1 MADSQSSKQTA
12 ILNKQEDDVFLV
24 HPSDSPTAVLV
35 SPLLTG
41 DNYGT
46 WVRAM
51 TMALRAKNKLGFV
64 DGTISKP
71 DEDEDDGGRWQRCND
86 LVGSWVLNSISNELA
101 GSVLYAQSA
110 REVWQDLQER
120 FQQTNAPKIYELKQ
134 AISNLRQGDASVSLY
149 YTRMKALWDEL
160 NSLQQVGP
168 CTCANAKTVSQMQQL
183 DRAMEFLQGLHD
195 RYAATRSQILLM
207 DPFPYANKI
216 YSLVRQEEKHQDI
229 HAIGGSPEA
238 AALTTQS
245 RNSFGNRNWNNNSA
259 VDNRGGNLNANG
271 GRPSCEHCGK
281 LGHTKQKCFELN
293 GYPPNWRRR
302 GQGNKNEI
310 KAALATNSNQDVE
323 APIFTQEQYQKL
335 LAMLSSS
342 GSLHTANLADGT
354 VAQVTHI
361 GKVSFSPDF
370 LLDKDL
376 YTKKQIGKGR
386 LREGLFYIQL
396 PAAFSFTSQ
405 ITSTHEIDLWH
416 WRLGHPSLGR
426 LEHFSKTC
434 PMTKGLFIKEVAFEH
449 RNKMVWLSVNI
460 AIFSKLRE
468 DVKSPVFST
477 HVTNEFLFDENFFE
491 SNIFLSSSPNDN
503 ISSSHALHERDPP
516 LQDTDPSV
524 TNSSSPNTTHEHI
537 ITETSSTQQPS
548 SPADATLDS
557 SLSLGNQTIQTPTR
571 PQRDRRPPAYLHD
584 YCTLASH
591 NSTPADLISSSPV
604 KLPEWRK
611 AMEDEITALEKN
623 NTWTLTHLPDG
634 KKAIGSRWVYKI
646 KYQSDGTIERYKAR
660 LVAKGYTQTEG
671 IDYHATFS
679 PVAKLVTVRALLSL
693 AAVKGWI
700 LEQLDGEHLV
710 CKLNKS
716 IYELKQASRN
726 WFSKFSS
733 TIQQAGFRQ
742 SKADYSLFVKTN
754 AKFSTFVLVYVDDII
769 VAGNDAAEVSR
780 IKDFLAQK
788 FYIKAL
794 GKLKYFLG
802 IEVARS
808 SRGIFL
814 SQRKY
819 ALDILKD
826 AGLLAGRV
834 SHFPMEQQLRLSST
848 DGDLLSNPSSYRR
861 LVGRL
866 IYLTVTRPDIVFA
879 VHVLSR
885 FMHEPRTTHMDAAI
899 RVLRY
904 LKGSPGKGIL
914 LSSTSD
920 LHIRGYCDA
929 DWGSCPTTRR
939 SVTGYCT
946 FLGDSPIS
954 WKTKK
959 QNVVSRSTAEAEYRS
974 LADLSC
980 ELQWLRALF
989 ADLGHLQHDPMTVY
1003 CDNQSALYI
1012 AENPVY
1018 HERTKHIELDCHFVR
1033 ERVQSNL
1040 LLPLHIPTSM
1050 QVADVFTKPL
1060 GHALFHHHICK
1071 LGVVDLHAP
1080 P

>member
-1 MADSQSSKQTA
+1 
-12 ILNKQEDDVFLV
+12 
-24 HPSDSPTAVLV
+24 
-35 SPLLTG
+35 
-41 DNYGT
+41 
-46 WVRAM
+46 
-51 TMALRAKNKLGFV
+51 MALRVKNKLGFV

-71 DEDEDDGGRWQRCND
+71 DEDDGGRWQCCND
-86 LVGSWVLNSISNELA
+86 L
-101 GSVLYAQSA
+101 
-110 REVWQDLQER
+110 
-120 FQQTNAPKIYELKQ
+120 
-134 AISNLRQGDASVSLY
+134 
-149 YTRMKALWDEL
+149 
-160 NSLQQVGP
+160 
-168 CTCANAKTVSQMQQL
+168 
-183 DRAMEFLQGLHD
+183 
-195 RYAATRSQILLM
+195 
-207 DPFPYANKI
+207 
-216 YSLVRQEEKHQDI
+216 
-229 HAIGGSPEA
+229 
-238 AALTTQS
+238 
-245 RNSFGNRNWNNNSA
+245 
-259 VDNRGGNLNANG
+259 
-271 GRPSCEHCGK
+271 
-281 LGHTKQKCFELN
+281 
-293 GYPPNWRRR
+293 
-302 GQGNKNEI
+302 
-310 KAALATNSNQDVE
+310 
-323 APIFTQEQYQKL
+323 
-335 LAMLSSS
+335 
-342 GSLHTANLADGT
+342 
-354 VAQVTHI
+354 
-361 GKVSFSPDF
+361 
-370 LLDKDL
+370 DL
-376 YTKKQIGKGR
+376 YTKKQIVKGR

-405 ITSTHEIDLWH
+405 ITSAHEIDLWH
-416 WRLGHPSLGR
+416 LRLGHPSLGR

-434 PMTKGLFIKEVAFEH
+434 HMTKGLCIKEVAFEH
-449 RNKMVWLSVNI
+449 RNRMVWLSVNI

-468 DVKSPVFST
+468 DVKSPVFSAR
-477 HVTNEFLFDENFFE
+477 VTNEFLFDEFFFE
-491 SNIFLSSSPNDN
+491 SNTLLSPSPNEN

-516 LQDTDPSV
+516 LQDKDPSV
-524 TNSSSPNTTHEHI
+524 TNSSSPDTTHKHI
-537 ITETSSTQQPS
+537 ITETSSTQQPG

-557 SLSLGNQTIQTPTR
+557 SLSLGNQNIQTPTR
-571 PQRDRRPPAYLHD
+571 PQRDRRPPAYLQD

-591 NSTPADLISSSPV
+591 NSTHADLVSSSPV

-623 NTWTLTHLPDG
+623 NTWTLTHLSDG
-634 KKAIGSRWVYKI
+634 KKAIDSRWVYKI

-679 PVAKLVTVRALLSL
+679 LFAKLVTVRALLSL
-693 AAVKGWI
+693 AAVK
-700 LEQLDGEHLV
+700 
-710 CKLNKS
+710 
-716 IYELKQASRN
+716 
-726 WFSKFSS
+726 
-733 TIQQAGFRQ
+733 
-742 SKADYSLFVKTN
+742 
-754 AKFSTFVLVYVDDII
+754 
-769 VAGNDAAEVSR
+769 AGNDAAEVSR

-802 IEVARS
+802 IEVTRS
-808 SRGIFL
+808 SCGIFL

-826 AGLLAGRV
+826 VGLLAGRV

-848 DGDLLSNPSSYRR
+848 DDELLSYPSSYRR

-866 IYLTVTRPDIVFA
+866 IYLTITRPDIVFA

-885 FMHEPRTTHMDAAI
+885 FMREPRTTHMDAAI

-904 LKGSPGKGIL
+904 LKGSPSKGIL

-959 QNVVSRSTAEAEYRS
+959 QNVVSRSTAEAKYRS

-980 ELQWLRALF
+980 ELQWLKALF

-1060 GHALFHHHICK
+1060 GHALFHHHIRK

>member
-1 MADSQSSKQTA
+1 MAADQSSKQAA

-86 LVGSWVLNSISNELA
+86 LVGSWVLNSISSELA

-160 NSLQQVGP
+160 NSLQQIGP
-168 CTCANAKTVSQMQQL
+168 CTCANAKTVSQLQQL

-207 DPFPYANKI
+207 DPFPNANKI
-216 YSLVRQEEKHQDI
+216 YSLVRQEEKQQDL

-245 RNSFGNRNWNNNSA
+245 RNSFGNRNWNNNYA
-259 VDNRGGNLNANG
+259 VDNKGGNLNANG

-310 KAALATNSNQDVE
+310 KAATATNSNQDVQ

-342 GSLHTANLADGT
+342 GSLHTANLA
-354 VAQVTHI
+354 
-361 GKVSFSPDF
+361 
-370 LLDKDL
+370 
-376 YTKKQIGKGR
+376 
-386 LREGLFYIQL
+386 
-396 PAAFSFTSQ
+396 AAFSFTSQ

-416 WRLGHPSLGR
+416 WRLGHPSLAR

-434 PMTKGLFIKEVAFEH
+434 PMTKGLFIKEVVFEH
-449 RNKMVWLSVNI
+449 RNRMVWLSVNI

-477 HVTNEFLFDENFFE
+477 HVTSEFLFDEIFFE
-491 SNIFLSSSPNDN
+491 SNTLLSPSLNES
-503 ISSSHALHERDPP
+503 ISSSHALHECDPP
-516 LQDTDPSV
+516 LQETDPSV

-537 ITETSSTQQPS
+537 ITETSSTQQPG

-557 SLSLGNQTIQTPTR
+557 SPSLGNQNIQTPTR
-571 PQRDRRPPAYLHD
+571 PQRDRRPPTYLQD

-591 NSTPADLISSSPV
+591 NSTHADLASLSPGKKYPLHNFISYHRFSPAHKSFLSAITSTTEPSIFHEAV

-700 LEQLDGEHLV
+700 LEQLDVSNAFLQGDLEEEVYMQVPQGFSKQGEHLV

-716 IYELKQASRN
+716 IYGLKQASRN
-726 WFSKFSS
+726 WFSKFSA
-733 TIQQAGFRQ
+733 TIQQADFRQ

-788 FYIKAL
+788 LYIKAL

-959 QNVVSRSTAEAEYRS
+959 QNVVSRSTVEAEYRS

-980 ELQWLRALF
+980 ELQWLKALF

-1033 ERVQSNL
+1033 ERVQSKL

-1050 QVADVFTKPL
+1050 
-1060 GHALFHHHICK
+1060 
-1071 LGVVDLHAP
+1071 
-1080 P
+1080 

>member
-1 MADSQSSKQTA
+1 MADGQSSKQAA

-35 SPLLTG
+35 SHLLTG

-51 TMALRAKNKLGFV
+51 TMALRSKNELGFV

-71 DEDEDDGGRWQRCND
+71 DEDEDNGGRWQRCND

-110 REVWQDLQER
+110 REVVYILRILQ
-120 FQQTNAPKIYELKQ
+120 
-134 AISNLRQGDASVSLY
+134 
-149 YTRMKALWDEL
+149 
-160 NSLQQVGP
+160 
-168 CTCANAKTVSQMQQL
+168 
-183 DRAMEFLQGLHD
+183 
-195 RYAATRSQILLM
+195 
-207 DPFPYANKI
+207 
-216 YSLVRQEEKHQDI
+216 
-229 HAIGGSPEA
+229 
-238 AALTTQS
+238 
-245 RNSFGNRNWNNNSA
+245 
-259 VDNRGGNLNANG
+259 
-271 GRPSCEHCGK
+271 
-281 LGHTKQKCFELN
+281 
-293 GYPPNWRRR
+293 
-302 GQGNKNEI
+302 
-310 KAALATNSNQDVE
+310 
-323 APIFTQEQYQKL
+323 
-335 LAMLSSS
+335 
-342 GSLHTANLADGT
+342 
-354 VAQVTHI
+354 
-361 GKVSFSPDF
+361 
-370 LLDKDL
+370 DL
-376 YTKKQIGKGR
+376 YTKKHIGKGR

-396 PAAFSFTSQ
+396 LVAFSFTSQ

-434 PMTKGLFIKEVAFEH
+434 PMSNTL
-449 RNKMVWLSVNI
+449 LSP
-460 AIFSKLRE
+460 F
-468 DVKSPVFST
+468 P
-477 HVTNEFLFDENFFE
+477 NE
-491 SNIFLSSSPNDN
+491 N
-503 ISSSHALHERDPP
+503 ISSSHALHERGPP
-516 LQDTDPSV
+516 LQDTNPSV
-524 TNSSSPNTTHEHI
+524 TNCHSPDTTHEHI

-548 SPADATLDS
+548 SATLDS
-557 SLSLGNQTIQTPTR
+557 SLSLGNQNIQTPTR
-571 PQRDRRPPAYLHD
+571 TQRDRRPPTYLQD

-591 NSTPADLISSSPV
+591 KSTHADLVSSSPGKKYPLHNFISYHRFSPAHKSFLSDITSTTEPSFFHEAV
-604 KLPEWRK
+604 KLPECRK

-646 KYQSDGTIERYKAR
+646 KYQSDGTIEHYKAR

-693 AAVKGWI
+693 AAI
-700 LEQLDGEHLV
+700 
-710 CKLNKS
+710 
-716 IYELKQASRN
+716 
-726 WFSKFSS
+726 
-733 TIQQAGFRQ
+733 
-742 SKADYSLFVKTN
+742 KAR
-754 AKFSTFVLVYVDDII
+754 
-769 VAGNDAAEVSR
+769 NDAAEVSR

-794 GKLKYFLG
+794 AKLKYFLG

-819 ALDILKD
+819 VLDILKD

-848 DGDLLSNPSSYRR
+848 DGDLLPNPSSYRR
-861 LVGRL
+861 L
-866 IYLTVTRPDIVFA
+866 I
-879 VHVLSR
+879 
-885 FMHEPRTTHMDAAI
+885 
-899 RVLRY
+899 
-904 LKGSPGKGIL
+904 GSPGKGIL
-914 LSSTSD
+914 LSSISN
-920 LHIRGYCDA
+920 LHIRGYCDT

-980 ELQWLRALF
+980 ELQWLKALF
-989 ADLGHLQHDPMTVY
+989 ADLGHLQHDPMTVI

-1012 AENPVY
+1012 TENHVY
-1018 HERTKHIELDCHFVR
+1018 HERTKHIELDFHFMR

-1050 QVADVFTKPL
+1050 QAADVFTKPL
-1060 GHALFHHHICK
+1060 GHALSIIIYASWA
-1071 LGVVDLHAP
+1071 LSISTLHLEGEY
-1080 P
+1080 

>member
-1 MADSQSSKQTA
+1 MAVGQSSKQAA
-12 ILNKQEDDVFLV
+12 ILNKQEDNVFLV

-71 DEDEDDGGRWQRCND
+71 DEDEDDGGRWLRCND
-86 LVGSWVLNSISNELA
+86 LVGSWVLNSISSELV

-110 REVWQDLQER
+110 REVVYILRILQ
-120 FQQTNAPKIYELKQ
+120 
-134 AISNLRQGDASVSLY
+134 
-149 YTRMKALWDEL
+149 
-160 NSLQQVGP
+160 
-168 CTCANAKTVSQMQQL
+168 
-183 DRAMEFLQGLHD
+183 
-195 RYAATRSQILLM
+195 
-207 DPFPYANKI
+207 
-216 YSLVRQEEKHQDI
+216 
-229 HAIGGSPEA
+229 
-238 AALTTQS
+238 
-245 RNSFGNRNWNNNSA
+245 
-259 VDNRGGNLNANG
+259 
-271 GRPSCEHCGK
+271 
-281 LGHTKQKCFELN
+281 
-293 GYPPNWRRR
+293 
-302 GQGNKNEI
+302 
-310 KAALATNSNQDVE
+310 
-323 APIFTQEQYQKL
+323 
-335 LAMLSSS
+335 
-342 GSLHTANLADGT
+342 
-354 VAQVTHI
+354 
-361 GKVSFSPDF
+361 
-370 LLDKDL
+370 DL

-426 LEHFSKTC
+426 LKHFSKTC
-434 PMTKGLFIKEVAFEH
+434 PMKFFLDQGIIHQRSCVRTPQQNGVVERKHRHLLDVA
-449 RNKMVWLSVNI
+449 R
-460 AIFSKLRE
+460 
-468 DVKSPVFST
+468 
-477 HVTNEFLFDENFFE
+477 
-491 SNIFLSSSPNDN
+491 
-503 ISSSHALHERDPP
+503 
-516 LQDTDPSV
+516 DTDPSV
-524 TNSSSPNTTHEHI
+524 TNSSSPDTTHEHI
-537 ITETSSTQQPS
+537 ITETSSTQQPG

-557 SLSLGNQTIQTPTR
+557 SLSLGNQNIQTPTR
-571 PQRDRRPPAYLHD
+571 PQRDRRPPAYLQD

-591 NSTPADLISSSPV
+591 NSTHADLVSSSPV

-611 AMEDEITALEKN
+611 AMGDEITALEKN

-634 KKAIGSRWVYKI
+634 KKAIGSRWVNKI
-646 KYQSDGTIERYKAR
+646 KYQSDGTIERYKAH

-671 IDYHATFS
+671 IDYRATFS

-693 AAVKGWI
+693 AAVKCWI
-700 LEQLDGEHLV
+700 LEQLD
-710 CKLNKS
+710 
-716 IYELKQASRN
+716 
-726 WFSKFSS
+726 FSA

-742 SKADYSLFVKTN
+742 SKVDYSLFVKTN

-769 VAGNDAAEVSR
+769 VARNDAAEVSR

-802 IEVARS
+802 TEVARS

-826 AGLLAGRV
+826 DGLLAGRV
-834 SHFPMEQQLRLSST
+834 SHFPIEQQLRLSST
-848 DGDLLSNPSSYRR
+848 DGNLLSNPSSYRR
-861 LVGRL
+861 LIGWL

-885 FMHEPRTTHMDAAI
+885 FMHEPQTTHMDAAI

-959 QNVVSRSTAEAEYRS
+959 QNVVSRSTAEVEYRS

-980 ELQWLRALF
+980 ELQWPKALF

-1050 QVADVFTKPL
+1050 RVADVFTKPL
-1060 GHALFHHHICK
+1060 GHALFHHHIRK

>member
-342 GSLHTANLADGT
+342 GSLHTANLA
-354 VAQVTHI
+354 
-361 GKVSFSPDF
+361 
-370 LLDKDL
+370 
-376 YTKKQIGKGR
+376 
-386 LREGLFYIQL
+386 
-396 PAAFSFTSQ
+396 AAFSFTSQ

-460 AIFSKLRE
+460 AIFSKLR
-468 DVKSPVFST
+468 
-477 HVTNEFLFDENFFE
+477 E

>member
-1 MADSQSSKQTA
+1 
-12 ILNKQEDDVFLV
+12 
-24 HPSDSPTAVLV
+24 
-35 SPLLTG
+35 
-41 DNYGT
+41 
-46 WVRAM
+46 
-51 TMALRAKNKLGFV
+51 MALRAKNKLGFV

-110 REVWQDLQER
+110 RE
-120 FQQTNAPKIYELKQ
+120 
-134 AISNLRQGDASVSLY
+134 
-149 YTRMKALWDEL
+149 ALWDEL

-168 CTCANAKTVSQMQQL
+168 CTCANAKTVSQLQQL

-207 DPFPYANKI
+207 DPFPNANKI
-216 YSLVRQEEKHQDI
+216 YSLVRQEEKQQDI
-229 HAIGGSPEA
+229 HAIGGSPKA

-259 VDNRGGNLNANG
+259 VDSRGGNLNANG
-271 GRPSCEHCGK
+271 GKPSCEHCGK

-310 KAALATNSNQDVE
+310 KAALATNSNQDVQ

-342 GSLHTANLADGT
+342 GSLHTANLADQGIIHQRSCVRT
-354 VAQVTHI
+354 PQQNGVVERKHRH
-361 GKVSFSPDF
+361 
-370 LLDKDL
+370 LL
-376 YTKKQIGKGR
+376 
-386 LREGLFYIQL
+386 
-396 PAAFSFTSQ
+396 
-405 ITSTHEIDLWH
+405 
-416 WRLGHPSLGR
+416 
-426 LEHFSKTC
+426 
-434 PMTKGLFIKEVAFEH
+434 EVA
-449 RNKMVWLSVNI
+449 R
-460 AIFSKLRE
+460 
-468 DVKSPVFST
+468 
-477 HVTNEFLFDENFFE
+477 
-491 SNIFLSSSPNDN
+491 
-503 ISSSHALHERDPP
+503 
-516 LQDTDPSV
+516 DTDPSV

-557 SLSLGNQTIQTPTR
+557 SLSLGNQNIQTPTR
-571 PQRDRRPPAYLHD
+571 PQRDRRPPTYLHD

-591 NSTPADLISSSPV
+591 NSTPADLISSSLV

-700 LEQLDGEHLV
+700 LEQLDVSNAFLQGDLEEEVYMQVPQGFSKQGEHLV

-716 IYELKQASRN
+716 IYGLKQASRN
-726 WFSKFSS
+726 WFSKFSA

-861 LVGRL
+861 LIGRL

-929 DWGSCPTTRR
+929 DWASCPTTRR

-959 QNVVSRSTAEAEYRS
+959 QNVVSRSTAEVEYRS

-980 ELQWLRALF
+980 ELQWLKALF

-1060 GHALFHHHICK
+1060 GHALFHHHIRK
-1071 LGVVDLHAP
+1071 WALLISTLHLEGEY
-1080 P
+1080 

>member
-1 MADSQSSKQTA
+1 MADGQSSKQAA

-24 HPSDSPTAVLV
+24 HPSDSQTAVLV
-35 SPLLTG
+35 SPLLTS

-71 DEDEDDGGRWQRCND
+71 DDDEDDGGRWQRCND
-86 LVGSWVLNSISNELA
+86 L
-101 GSVLYAQSA
+101 
-110 REVWQDLQER
+110 
-120 FQQTNAPKIYELKQ
+120 
-134 AISNLRQGDASVSLY
+134 
-149 YTRMKALWDEL
+149 ALWDEL

-168 CTCANAKTVSQMQQL
+168 CTCANAKTVNQLQQL
-183 DRAMEFLQGLHD
+183 DRAMEFLQDLHD

-207 DPFPYANKI
+207 DPFPNANKI
-216 YSLVRQEEKHQDI
+216 YSLVRQEEKQQDL

-238 AALTTQS
+238 ATLTTQS
-245 RNSFGNRNWNNNSA
+245 RTSFGNRNWNNNSA
-259 VDNRGGNLNANG
+259 VDNKGGNLNANG

-281 LGHTKQKCFELN
+281 LGHTKQKCFKLN
-293 GYPPNWRRR
+293 GYPPNCRRC

-310 KAALATNSNQDVE
+310 KVAMATNSNQDVQ

-342 GSLHTANLADGT
+342 GSLHTANLA
-354 VAQVTHI
+354 
-361 GKVSFSPDF
+361 
-370 LLDKDL
+370 
-376 YTKKQIGKGR
+376 
-386 LREGLFYIQL
+386 
-396 PAAFSFTSQ
+396 AAFSFTSQ

-434 PMTKGLFIKEVAFEH
+434 PMTKGLFIKEVALEH
-449 RNKMVWLSVNI
+449 RNRMVWLSVNI

-468 DVKSPVFST
+468 DVKSSVFST
-477 HVTNEFLFDENFFE
+477 PFTHVTDEFFFDEIFFE
-491 SNIFLSSSPNDN
+491 SNTLLSPSPNEN

-516 LQDTDPSV
+516 LQDTDESV
-524 TNSSSPNTTHEHI
+524 TNFHSPQPIEHI

-548 SPADATLDS
+548 SPADATFDS
-557 SLSLGNQTIQTPTR
+557 SLSLGNQNIQTPTR
-571 PQRDRRPPAYLHD
+571 PQRDRRPPAYLQD

-591 NSTPADLISSSPV
+591 NSTPADLVSSSPV
-604 KLPEWRK
+604 KLPEWHK
-611 AMEDEITALEKN
+611 TMEDEITALEKN

-646 KYQSDGTIERYKAR
+646 KYQSDGTIECYKAR

-700 LEQLDGEHLV
+700 LEQLDV
-710 CKLNKS
+710 S
-716 IYELKQASRN
+716 
-726 WFSKFSS
+726 
-733 TIQQAGFRQ
+733 
-742 SKADYSLFVKTN
+742 N
-754 AKFSTFVLVYVDDII
+754 AFLQGDLEEEVYMQVPQ
-769 VAGNDAAEVSR
+769 AGNDATEVSR

-802 IEVARS
+802 IEVAQS

-848 DGDLLSNPSSYRR
+848 DGDPLSNPSSYRH
-861 LVGRL
+861 LIGRL
-866 IYLTVTRPDIVFA
+866 IYLIVTRPDIVFA

-904 LKGSPGKGIL
+904 LKGSLGMGIL
-914 LSSTSD
+914 LSSISD

-929 DWGSCPTTRR
+929 DWASCPTTRR

-980 ELQWLRALF
+980 ELQWLKALF
-989 ADLGHLQHDPMTVY
+989 ADLGHFQHDPMTVY
-1003 CDNQSALYI
+1003 CDNQLALYI

-1033 ERVQSNL
+1033 ERAQSNFL
-1040 LLPLHIPTSM
+1040 LLLHIPTSM

-1060 GHALFHHHICK
+1060 GHALFHHHIRK

>member
-1 MADSQSSKQTA
+1 MAAGQSSKQAA

-41 DNYGT
+41 DNY
-46 WVRAM
+46 
-51 TMALRAKNKLGFV
+51 
-64 DGTISKP
+64 

-86 LVGSWVLNSISNELA
+86 LVGSWVLNSISSELA

-160 NSLQQVGP
+160 NSLQQIGP
-168 CTCANAKTVSQMQQL
+168 CTCANAKTVSQLQQL

-207 DPFPYANKI
+207 DPFPNANKI
-216 YSLVRQEEKHQDI
+216 YSLVRQEEKQQDL

-259 VDNRGGNLNANG
+259 VDNKGGNLNANG

-310 KAALATNSNQDVE
+310 KAATATNSNQDVQ

-335 LAMLSSS
+335 LAMLSFS
-342 GSLHTANLADGT
+342 GSLHTANLA
-354 VAQVTHI
+354 
-361 GKVSFSPDF
+361 
-370 LLDKDL
+370 
-376 YTKKQIGKGR
+376 
-386 LREGLFYIQL
+386 
-396 PAAFSFTSQ
+396 AAFSFTSQ

-434 PMTKGLFIKEVAFEH
+434 PM
-449 RNKMVWLSVNI
+449 
-460 AIFSKLRE
+460 

-477 HVTNEFLFDENFFE
+477 HVTSEFLFDEIFFE
-491 SNIFLSSSPNDN
+491 SNTLLSPSLNES

-516 LQDTDPSV
+516 LQETDPSV

-537 ITETSSTQQPS
+537 ITETSSTQQPG

-557 SLSLGNQTIQTPTR
+557 SPSLGNQNIQTPTR
-571 PQRDRRPPAYLHD
+571 PQRDRRPPAYLQD

-591 NSTPADLISSSPV
+591 NSTHADLASLSPGKKYPLHNFISYHRFSPAHKSFLSAITSTTEPSFFHEAV
-604 KLPEWRK
+604 KLPEWHK

-700 LEQLDGEHLV
+700 LEQLDVSNAFLQGDLEEEVYMQVPQGFSKQGEHLV

-716 IYELKQASRN
+716 IYGLKQASRN
-726 WFSKFSS
+726 WFSKFSA

-819 ALDILKD
+819 TLDILKD

-980 ELQWLRALF
+980 ELQWLKALF

-1033 ERVQSNL
+1033 ERVQSKL

-1060 GHALFHHHICK
+1060 GHALFHHHIRK

>member
-1 MADSQSSKQTA
+1 
-12 ILNKQEDDVFLV
+12 
-24 HPSDSPTAVLV
+24 
-35 SPLLTG
+35 
-41 DNYGT
+41 
-46 WVRAM
+46 
-51 TMALRAKNKLGFV
+51 
-64 DGTISKP
+64 
-71 DEDEDDGGRWQRCND
+71 
-86 LVGSWVLNSISNELA
+86 
-101 GSVLYAQSA
+101 
-110 REVWQDLQER
+110 
-120 FQQTNAPKIYELKQ
+120 
-134 AISNLRQGDASVSLY
+134 
-149 YTRMKALWDEL
+149 
-160 NSLQQVGP
+160 
-168 CTCANAKTVSQMQQL
+168 
-183 DRAMEFLQGLHD
+183 
-195 RYAATRSQILLM
+195 
-207 DPFPYANKI
+207 
-216 YSLVRQEEKHQDI
+216 
-229 HAIGGSPEA
+229 
-238 AALTTQS
+238 
-245 RNSFGNRNWNNNSA
+245 
-259 VDNRGGNLNANG
+259 
-271 GRPSCEHCGK
+271 
-281 LGHTKQKCFELN
+281 
-293 GYPPNWRRR
+293 
-302 GQGNKNEI
+302 
-310 KAALATNSNQDVE
+310 
-323 APIFTQEQYQKL
+323 
-335 LAMLSSS
+335 
-342 GSLHTANLADGT
+342 
-354 VAQVTHI
+354 
-361 GKVSFSPDF
+361 
-370 LLDKDL
+370 
-376 YTKKQIGKGR
+376 
-386 LREGLFYIQL
+386 
-396 PAAFSFTSQ
+396 
-405 ITSTHEIDLWH
+405 
-416 WRLGHPSLGR
+416 
-426 LEHFSKTC
+426 
-434 PMTKGLFIKEVAFEH
+434 
-449 RNKMVWLSVNI
+449 
-460 AIFSKLRE
+460 
-468 DVKSPVFST
+468 
-477 HVTNEFLFDENFFE
+477 
-491 SNIFLSSSPNDN
+491 
-503 ISSSHALHERDPP
+503 
-516 LQDTDPSV
+516 
-524 TNSSSPNTTHEHI
+524 
-537 ITETSSTQQPS
+537 
-548 SPADATLDS
+548 
-557 SLSLGNQTIQTPTR
+557 
-571 PQRDRRPPAYLHD
+571 
-584 YCTLASH
+584 
-591 NSTPADLISSSPV
+591 
-604 KLPEWRK
+604 
-611 AMEDEITALEKN
+611 MEDEITALEKN
-623 NTWTLTHLPDG
+623 NTWTLTHLSDG

-646 KYQSDGTIERYKAR
+646 KYQYDGTIERYKAR
-660 LVAKGYTQTEG
+660 LVAKGYNQTEG

-700 LEQLDGEHLV
+700 LEQLDVSNAFLQGDLEEEVYMQVPQGFSKQGEHLV
-710 CKLNKS
+710 YKLNKS
-716 IYELKQASRN
+716 IYGLKQASRN

-769 VAGNDAAEVSR
+769 VVGNDAAEVSR

-834 SHFPMEQQLRLSST
+834 SHFLMEQQLRLSST
-848 DGDLLSNPSSYRR
+848 DGDPLSNPSSYRR

-904 LKGSPGKGIL
+904 LKGSLGKGIL

-929 DWGSCPTTRR
+929 DLGSCPTTRR

-980 ELQWLRALF
+980 ELQWLKALF
-989 ADLGHLQHDPMTVY
+989 ADLGHLQHEAMTVY

-1060 GHALFHHHICK
+1060 GHALFHHHIRK

>member
-1 MADSQSSKQTA
+1 MADGQSSKQAA

-51 TMALRAKNKLGFV
+51 TMTLRAKNKLGFV

-120 FQQTNAPKIYELKQ
+120 FQQTNAPKIYELKH

-168 CTCANAKTVSQMQQL
+168 CTCANAKTVSQLQQL

-207 DPFPYANKI
+207 DPFPNANKI
-216 YSLVRQEEKHQDI
+216 YSLVRQEEKQQDI

-310 KAALATNSNQDVE
+310 KAALATNSNQDVQ

-342 GSLHTANLADGT
+342 GSLHTANLADQGIIHQRSCVRT
-354 VAQVTHI
+354 PQQNGVVERKHRH
-361 GKVSFSPDF
+361 
-370 LLDKDL
+370 LL
-376 YTKKQIGKGR
+376 
-386 LREGLFYIQL
+386 
-396 PAAFSFTSQ
+396 
-405 ITSTHEIDLWH
+405 
-416 WRLGHPSLGR
+416 
-426 LEHFSKTC
+426 
-434 PMTKGLFIKEVAFEH
+434 EVA
-449 RNKMVWLSVNI
+449 R
-460 AIFSKLRE
+460 
-468 DVKSPVFST
+468 
-477 HVTNEFLFDENFFE
+477 
-491 SNIFLSSSPNDN
+491 
-503 ISSSHALHERDPP
+503 
-516 LQDTDPSV
+516 DTDPSV

-557 SLSLGNQTIQTPTR
+557 SLSLGNQNIQTPTR
-571 PQRDRRPPAYLHD
+571 PQRDRCPPAYLHD

-623 NTWTLTHLPDG
+623 NTWTLTHLPNG

-700 LEQLDGEHLV
+700 LEQLDVSNAFLQGDLEEEVYMQVPQGFSKQGEHLV

-716 IYELKQASRN
+716 IYGLKQASRN
-726 WFSKFSS
+726 WFSKFSA

-861 LVGRL
+861 LVG
-866 IYLTVTRPDIVFA
+866 
-879 VHVLSR
+879 
-885 FMHEPRTTHMDAAI
+885 
-899 RVLRY
+899 
-904 LKGSPGKGIL
+904 SPGKGIL

-980 ELQWLRALF
+980 KLQWLKALF

-1060 GHALFHHHICK
+1060 GHALFHHHIRK

>member
-1 MADSQSSKQTA
+1 M
-12 ILNKQEDDVFLV
+12 
-24 HPSDSPTAVLV
+24 
-35 SPLLTG
+35 
-41 DNYGT
+41 
-46 WVRAM
+46 
-51 TMALRAKNKLGFV
+51 
-64 DGTISKP
+64 
-71 DEDEDDGGRWQRCND
+71 
-86 LVGSWVLNSISNELA
+86 
-101 GSVLYAQSA
+101 
-110 REVWQDLQER
+110 
-120 FQQTNAPKIYELKQ
+120 
-134 AISNLRQGDASVSLY
+134 
-149 YTRMKALWDEL
+149 
-160 NSLQQVGP
+160 
-168 CTCANAKTVSQMQQL
+168 
-183 DRAMEFLQGLHD
+183 
-195 RYAATRSQILLM
+195 
-207 DPFPYANKI
+207 
-216 YSLVRQEEKHQDI
+216 DI
-229 HAIGGSPEA
+229 HQIGED
-238 AALTTQS
+238 
-245 RNSFGNRNWNNNSA
+245 
-259 VDNRGGNLNANG
+259 VD
-271 GRPSCEHCGK
+271 
-281 LGHTKQKCFELN
+281 
-293 GYPPNWRRR
+293 
-302 GQGNKNEI
+302 
-310 KAALATNSNQDVE
+310 
-323 APIFTQEQYQKL
+323 
-335 LAMLSSS
+335 
-342 GSLHTANLADGT
+342 
-354 VAQVTHI
+354 
-361 GKVSFSPDF
+361 KVVYI
-370 LLDKDL
+370 LRILQDL

-396 PAAFSFTSQ
+396 PATFSFTSQ

-449 RNKMVWLSVNI
+449 RNRMVWLNVNI

-468 DVKSPVFST
+468 ATKISKLPHD
-477 HVTNEFLFDENFFE
+477 
-491 SNIFLSSSPNDN
+491 PNV
-503 ISSSHALHERDPP
+503 I
-516 LQDTDPSV
+516 
-524 TNSSSPNTTHEHI
+524 
-537 ITETSSTQQPS
+537 
-548 SPADATLDS
+548 DAHQLTF
-557 SLSLGNQTIQTPTR
+557 N
-571 PQRDRRPPAYLHD
+571 

-591 NSTPADLISSSPV
+591 NSTHADLVLRPQ
-604 KLPEWRK
+604 
-611 AMEDEITALEKN
+611 
-623 NTWTLTHLPDG
+623 
-634 KKAIGSRWVYKI
+634 AIGSRWVYKI

-693 AAVKGWI
+693 TAVKGWV
-700 LEQLDGEHLV
+700 LEQLDVSNAFLQGDLEEEVYMQVPQGFSKQGEHLV

-716 IYELKQASRN
+716 IYGLKQASRN
-726 WFSKFSS
+726 WFSKFSA

-769 VAGNDAAEVSR
+769 VAGNDVAEVSR

-802 IEVARS
+802 IKVARS
-808 SRGIFL
+808 SCGIFL

-904 LKGSPGKGIL
+904 LKGSPSKGIL

-920 LHIRGYCDA
+920 LHIRGYCDV

-939 SVTGYCT
+939 SITGYCT

-980 ELQWLRALF
+980 ELQWLKALF

-1050 QVADVFTKPL
+1050 QIADVFTKHL
-1060 GHALFHHHICK
+1060 L
-1071 LGVVDLHAP
+1071 
-1080 P
+1080 